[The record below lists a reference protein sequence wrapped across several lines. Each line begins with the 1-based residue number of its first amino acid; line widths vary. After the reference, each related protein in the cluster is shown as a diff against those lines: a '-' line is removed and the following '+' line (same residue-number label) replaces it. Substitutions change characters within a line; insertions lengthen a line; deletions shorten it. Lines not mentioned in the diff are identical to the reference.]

1 MGPTKAAPLEG
12 FLLLLTFFFCVI
24 DFFSGWPLHTKL
36 SSSSFYNNLGLM
48 KDLSEY
54 VLFSLI
60 ILFQM

>member
-12 FLLLLTFFFCVI
+12 FLLLLTFFLLCYRL
-24 DFFSGWPLHTKL
+24 FSGWPLHTKL